1 MAATP
6 VAVESSA
13 PVVVSLPTENVEI
26 QDAPVSASLAVGLNV
41 TYENVVSIEQQ
52 LVLGTLKL
60 EDSDLAVSKEQADI
74 LVPLYTNLKTIMES
88 MKPGYGEQGDSA
100 SVRPRMSVQKR
111 RYRLMRSSKK
121 FGSP

>member
-41 TYENVVSIEQQ
+41 TFENAVSIEQQ

-74 LVPLYTNLKTIMES
+74 LVPLYTKLKNYHGKHE
-88 MKPGYGEQGDSA
+88 A
-100 SVRPRMSVQKR
+100 
-111 RYRLMRSSKK
+111 RLWRT
-121 FGSP
+121 G